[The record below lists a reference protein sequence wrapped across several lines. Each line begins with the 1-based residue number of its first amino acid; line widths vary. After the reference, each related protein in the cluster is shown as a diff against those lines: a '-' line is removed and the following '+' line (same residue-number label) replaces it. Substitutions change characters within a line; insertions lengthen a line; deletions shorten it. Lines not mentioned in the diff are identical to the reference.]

1 MKFLKWVIET
11 PLVMISFL
19 LILVITTL
27 LVVFPDKIERV
38 VLYTQGINPDE
49 LYEDTLRVYTW
60 TEYFEDAT
68 IIEEFEKSQK
78 VKVLFD
84 YYTSNEELHEALN
97 AGKSYDLVVPT
108 DYMVTRLVNEGH
120 IIQIDRNLLSN
131 YALIDARFTEMDYDY
146 GNFYSIPY
154 FWGAVGLVYDTKFV
168 FNPPLRWS
176 AVFDSAEIVRMRYN
190 LSLLND
196 PRMSIGLSL
205 ISLGYSPNTTNQEE
219 ISAAT
224 DRLLQLVP
232 YLTGIHNDNLGSELQ
247 SGSLNLAMN
256 WSGNSALLSNQ
267 DSDIRFSLPSEGS
280 IFFVDNLCIPS
291 TSTKQE
297 LAHSFI
303 DFLLDPHNA
312 ASLTNSNF
320 YPNSITESRRYV
332 DRIILKGPSYI
343 NPFLSSNIYYIRSLD
358 SVDTI
363 YEQHW
368 EKVLEEFERYTTE
381 KDGKKRSNNRI
392 MLH

>member
-49 LYEDTLRVYTW
+49 LYEDTLRVYTF
-60 TEYFEDAT
+60 TEYFENAT
-68 IIEEFEKSQK
+68 IVEKFEKSQK

-84 YYTSNEELHEALN
+84 YYSSNEELHEALN

-168 FNPPLRWS
+168 FNPPLSWS

-247 SGSLNLAMN
+247 NESLNLAVN
-256 WSGNSALLSNQ
+256 WSGNSALISNQ

-303 DFLLDPHNA
+303 DFLLDPHNS

-320 YPNSITESRRYV
+320 YPNPITESRRYV

-363 YEQHW
+363 YEQQW

>member
-1 MKFLKWVIET
+1 
-11 PLVMISFL
+11 MISFL

-49 LYEDTLRVYTW
+49 LYEDTLRVYTF
-60 TEYFEDAT
+60 TEYFENAT
-68 IIEEFEKSQK
+68 IVEKFEKSQK

-84 YYTSNEELHEALN
+84 YYSSNEELHEALN

-168 FNPPLRWS
+168 FNPPLSWS

-247 SGSLNLAMN
+247 NESLNLAVN
-256 WSGNSALLSNQ
+256 WSGNSALISNQ

-303 DFLLDPHNA
+303 DFLLDPHNS

-320 YPNSITESRRYV
+320 YPNPITESRRYV

-363 YEQHW
+363 YEQQW

>member
-1 MKFLKWVIET
+1 MKFLKWVNES

-27 LVVFPDKIERV
+27 LVVYPDKIERV
-38 VLYTQGINPDE
+38 IQYTQGIDPDE
-49 LYEDTLRVYTW
+49 LYKDTLRVYTF
-60 TEYFEDAT
+60 TEYFENAT
-68 IIEEFEKSQK
+68 IIKKFEQSQK
-78 VKVLFD
+78 VKVIFD
-84 YYTSNEELHEALN
+84 FYRSNEELHEALN
-97 AGKSYDLVVPT
+97 AGKSYDVIVPT

-120 IIQIDRNLLSN
+120 VIQIDRNLLSN

-146 GNFYSIPY
+146 GNIYSIPY
-154 FWGAVGLVYDTKFV
+154 FWGAVGLVYDTKYV
-168 FNPPLRWS
+168 FNPPLSWS

-190 LSLLND
+190 LSLLDD

-205 ISLGYSPNTTNQEE
+205 ISLGYSPNTTNQED

-224 DRLLQLVP
+224 DRLIELIP
-232 YLTGIHNDNLGSELQ
+232 YLSGIHNDSLGTELQ
-247 SGSLNLAMN
+247 NESLNLAVN
-256 WSGNSALLSNQ
+256 WSGNSALISNQ

-291 TSTKQE
+291 TSQKQE
-297 LAHSFI
+297 LAHTFI
-303 DFLLDPHNA
+303 DFLLDPHNS
-312 ASLTNSNF
+312 ASLTNTNF

-343 NPFLSSNIYYIRSLD
+343 NPFLSSNIHYIRSLD
-358 SVDTI
+358 SVDAT
-363 YEQHW
+363 YEQQW
-368 EKVLEEFERYTTE
+368 ARVLDEFKRYRDER
-381 KDGKKRSNNRI
+381 DGKKRSNNRI